1 VDVGISLPSTQVPAL
16 ISQAQLRSYIERALS
31 PLACELAV
39 DGDGSLTLR
48 VFEPLSGQVNLVVTG
63 IKPGK
68 LHNDSDLQQMVEEL
82 RYELGSSGLRRLWS
96 GE

>member
-1 VDVGISLPSTQVPAL
+1 M
-16 ISQAQLRSYIERALS
+16 ISQAQLRSYIERALA

-68 LHNDSDLQQMVEEL
+68 LRSESDLEQMVEEL
-82 RYELGSSGLRRLWS
+82 RYELGSSGLSRLWS
-96 GE
+96 AE